1 MKNTKL
7 CIVFILSIIASWL
20 FFSIIWNV
28 FDTNHTYIEVLRDPV
43 QVVGFIILYWW
54 CPGVF
59 IVDDLLKKC

>member
-7 CIVFILSIIASWL
+7 CIVFILSMIASWL

-28 FDTNHTYIEVLRDPV
+28 FDTNHTYIEVLRDPA
-43 QVVGFIILYWW
+43 QVGGFIFLYWW

-59 IVDDLLKKC
+59 VIDDLLKKC

>member
-20 FFSIIWNV
+20 FFSIIWNF
-28 FDTNHTYIEVLRDPV
+28 FDTKHTYIEVLRDPM
-43 QVVGFIILYWW
+43 QSMGLLFLYWW

-59 IVDDLLKKC
+59 VIDDLINS